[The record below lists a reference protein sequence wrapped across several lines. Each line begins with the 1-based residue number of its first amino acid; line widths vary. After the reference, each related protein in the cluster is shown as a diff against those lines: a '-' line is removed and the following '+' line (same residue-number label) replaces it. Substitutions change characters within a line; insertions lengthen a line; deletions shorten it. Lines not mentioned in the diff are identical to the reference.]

1 MKYCQTC
8 GAEMHDNAVMCVKCG
23 CAVENKQ
30 PAANETNGQNQNISP
45 KGGLV
50 VLLLC
55 IFLGSLGIHRFY
67 VGKTGTG
74 IAMLLTAGGCGI
86 WTLIDLITIV
96 MGNFTDAEGKVVK
109 LQ

>member
-1 MKYCQTC
+1 MKYCKTC
-8 GAEMHDNAVMCVKCG
+8 GAELHDNAVMCVKCG
-23 CAVENKQ
+23 CATDNQ
-30 PAANETNGQNQNISP
+30 PAQAPDATQNANTSP

-55 IFLGSLGIHRFY
+55 IFLGTLGIHRFY

-74 IAMLLTAGGCGI
+74 IAMLLTGGGCGI

-96 MGNFTDAEGKVVK
+96 MGNFTDAEGKTVK